1 MKINVQAVNFNA
13 QDTLLAFLNKKV
25 LKLDQ
30 YYDKIINANIFLKLE
45 NVGNKENKT
54 TEIVLEV
61 PGDELV
67 AKKTSHTFEESIDLA
82 CEAAKKMILKRKE
95 KM

>member
-13 QDTLLAFLNKKV
+13 QDTLLTFLNKKV
-25 LKLDQ
+25 SKLEQ

-45 NVGNKENKT
+45 NSGNKENKT

-67 AKKTSHTFEESIDLA
+67 AKKTSITFEESIDSA
-82 CEAAKKMILKRKE
+82 CEAVKKMIIKRKE
-95 KM
+95 KI

>member
-54 TEIVLEV
+54 TEIILEV

-67 AKKTSHTFEESIDLA
+67 AKKTSSSFEESIDLT
-82 CEAAKKMILKRKE
+82 CEAVKKMILKRKE
-95 KM
+95 KI